1 MQCGQQ
7 LPDVARFCMK
17 CGSEVPSVTSN
28 QKGEKPSPKNS
39 TPFTPQRE
47 DEINRA
53 LLGVIADSLENGSLK
68 QSDRNPIADFWESK
82 ADSIKTEDDL
92 LSLLSD
98 LAKKWPVF
106 YPLYELEQSGL
117 KQRIQNA
124 HPEVLKRFLDRLTKG
139 R

>member
-1 MQCGQQ
+1 MFCMQCGQQ

-28 QKGEKPSPKNS
+28 QKGEKPTQKNS

-68 QSDRNPIADFWESK
+68 QSDRNPIADFWERK

-92 LSLLSD
+92 LSLSYLIWQRNGLFFGHSINLNKVDLSKD
-98 LAKKWPVF
+98 
-106 YPLYELEQSGL
+106 Y
-117 KQRIQNA
+117 N
-124 HPEVLKRFLDRLTKG
+124 KRTR
-139 R
+139 RC